1 MRRRTAPVPAAA
13 DAAAAAAAAAAVPPK
28 SPAKGKGG
36 KPVGPKKPTPLK
48 APADAAMQAGGPN
61 PVGAAASR
69 SPAKKGAPQLYPAEI
84 GFRQKPA
91 KPVAAERQLTLSDGA
106 PMISEQYRVKGRGKK
121 VVGVTG

>member
-1 MRRRTAPVPAAA
+1 VRGPPPPVRRVAPPPA
-13 DAAAAAAAAAAVPPK
+13 PP
-28 SPAKGKGG
+28 
-36 KPVGPKKPTPLK
+36 
-48 APADAAMQAGGPN
+48 
-61 PVGAAASR
+61 R